1 MVRRPRTVIEPK
13 LPVEGA
19 LATDRVDPLDAIRI
33 LSPATDAEWS
43 YAEVLEAELKEWDLR
58 QSETLGFD
66 PDEVIKVFYPHKS
79 SDLRHSVPPDGR
91 MLVAMD
97 ANQPVGCA
105 AFRRLTSSACE
116 AYNVYVRPSHQG
128 RGIASA
134 LLRQLLGDARGM
146 GYSTMCLETATFML
160 SAHKLYR
167 SLYFRVRSPYRSLPD
182 RIANATI
189 WMECTLQA
197 CDDSLKR

>member
-1 MVRRPRTVIEPK
+1 
-13 LPVEGA
+13 
-19 LATDRVDPLDAIRI
+19 LDAIRI
-33 LSPATDAEWS
+33 IAPANDAEWR

-58 QSETLGFD
+58 QSSALGF
-66 PDEVIKVFYPHKS
+66 EAGEIIEVFYPETLP
-79 SDLRHSVPPDGR
+79 DPRMYSVPPDGR

-97 ANQPVGCA
+97 AKEPVGSA

-134 LLRQLLGDARGM
+134 LLRQLLSEARGM

-160 SAHKLYR
+160 NAHKLYR
-167 SLYFRVRSPYRSLPD
+167 SLSFRVRSPYRSVPD
-182 RIANATI
+182 RIADVTI
-189 WMECTLQA
+189 WMECTL
-197 CDDSLKR
+197 